1 MVAPVV
7 AAAYVVLAF
16 LLRILLYV
24 LKKLLNQAAKVTTE
38 IVKKHLLPFLKDI
51 GATIAQELIEFI
63 FSFATEVATDIKKEQ
78 RGSTTPQPSGST
90 KPTAPSRASSVGAW
104 YEVYTKKP
112 ILFKSVICKV
122 CCFSNQIGGAT
133 GKAPKKETIADKVI
147 SLWGGLRHLR
157 QKAVQVI
164 FALVDIVMEHKCPIK
179 AEVIYDKKTKQPL
192 MVAGANPPRH
202 RFMETPG
209 GDHRIGADVVV
220 VKDIMK
226 APTID
231 NILHWVEIKFL
242 DSKDPPNEKQMRT
255 YSDFLGSSTKL
266 AMIRVSADPKTSDC
280 GCKAKAVPQNT
291 QKPSSTPQ
299 GKKTSKVNKMRE
311 VWDIVVTNAEN
322 LWK

>member
-16 LLRILLYV
+16 LLRVLLYV

-38 IVKKHLLPFLKDI
+38 LVKKHLLPFLKDI

-63 FSFATEVATDIKKEQ
+63 FSFATEVATDIKREQ

-133 GKAPKKETIADKVI
+133 GKAPKKETMADKVI
-147 SLWGGLRHLR
+147 GLWGGLRHLR

-192 MVAGANPPRH
+192 MVTGANPPRH
-202 RFMETPG
+202 KFMETPG
-209 GDHRIGADVVV
+209 SGRWGADVVV

-231 NILHWVEIKFL
+231 NLLHWVEIKFL
-242 DSKDPPNEKQMRT
+242 DSNDPPDREQMRDYT
-255 YSDFLGSSTKL
+255 QFLGSSTKL

-280 GCKAKAVPQNT
+280 SCKAKAVPQNT

-311 VWDIVVTNAEN
+311 VWDIVVSNAEN

>member
-16 LLRILLYV
+16 LLRVLLYV

-38 IVKKHLLPFLKDI
+38 LVKKHLLPFLKDI

-63 FSFATEVATDIKKEQ
+63 FSFATEVATDIKREQ

-133 GKAPKKETIADKVI
+133 GKAPKKETMADKVI
-147 SLWGGLRHLR
+147 GLWGGLRHLR

-192 MVAGANPPRH
+192 MVSGANPPRH
-202 RFMETPG
+202 KFMETPG
-209 GDHRIGADVVV
+209 SGRFGADIIV
-220 VKDIMK
+220 VKNIMK
-226 APTID
+226 APTLD

-242 DSKDPPNEKQMRT
+242 DSQDPPDEEQMDDYTR
-255 YSDFLGSSTKL
+255 FLGNSTKL
-266 AMIRVSADPKTSDC
+266 AMIRVSADPKKSDC

-299 GKKTSKVNKMRE
+299 GKKTSKANKMRE
-311 VWDIVVTNAEN
+311 IWDVIVTNAEN

>member
-104 YEVYTKKP
+104 YAVYTKKP

-192 MVAGANPPRH
+192 MVSGANPPRH
-202 RFMETPG
+202 KFMETPG
-209 GDHRIGADVVV
+209 SGRFGADIIV

-226 APTID
+226 APTLD
-231 NILHWVEIKFL
+231 NILHWVEVKFL
-242 DSKDPPNEKQMRT
+242 DSQDPPDEEQMDDYTR
-255 YSDFLGSSTKL
+255 FLGNSTKL
-266 AMIRVSADPKTSDC
+266 AMIRVSADPKKSDC

-299 GKKTSKVNKMRE
+299 GKKTSKANKMRE
-311 VWDIVVTNAEN
+311 IWDVIVTNAEN

>member
-16 LLRILLYV
+16 LLRVLLYV

-38 IVKKHLLPFLKDI
+38 LVKKHLLPFLKDI

-78 RGSTTPQPSGST
+78 RGSTTPKPSGST
-90 KPTAPSRASSVGAW
+90 KPTAPSRPSNVGAW

-133 GKAPKKETIADKVI
+133 GKAPKKETMADKVI

-192 MVAGANPPRH
+192 MVSGTNPPRH
-202 RFMETPG
+202 KFMETPG
-209 GDHRIGADVVV
+209 SGRLGADILI
-220 VKDIMK
+220 VKNMMK
-226 APTID
+226 APTLD
-231 NILHWVEIKFL
+231 NILHWVE
-242 DSKDPPNEKQMRT
+242 M
-255 YSDFLGSSTKL
+255 
-266 AMIRVSADPKTSDC
+266 
-280 GCKAKAVPQNT
+280 
-291 QKPSSTPQ
+291 
-299 GKKTSKVNKMRE
+299 
-311 VWDIVVTNAEN
+311 
-322 LWK
+322 

>member
-192 MVAGANPPRH
+192 MVAGANKNRH
-202 RFMETPG
+202 KFMETG
-209 GDHRIGADVVV
+209 GSGRFGADIIV

-226 APTID
+226 APTLD
-231 NILHWVEIKFL
+231 NILHWVEVKFL
-242 DSKDPPNEKQMRT
+242 DSQDPPDEEQMDDYTR
-255 YSDFLGSSTKL
+255 FLGNSTKL
-266 AMIRVSADPKTSDC
+266 AMIRVSADPKKSDC

-299 GKKTSKVNKMRE
+299 GKKTSKANKMRE
-311 VWDIVVTNAEN
+311 IWDVIVTNAEN

>member
-7 AAAYVVLAF
+7 AAAYVVIAF
-16 LLRILLYV
+16 LLRVLLYV
-24 LKKLLNQAAKVTTE
+24 LKKLLNQAAKVTID
-38 IVKKHLLPFLKDI
+38 IVKKHLAPFLADI
-51 GATIAQELIEFI
+51 GASIAQNLIEFI
-63 FSFATEVATDIKKEQ
+63 FSFAAEVATDIKKEQ
-78 RGSTTPQPSGST
+78 RGSTTPKPNGST
-90 KPTAPSRASSVGAW
+90 KPTAPSRPSSVGAW
-104 YEVYTKKP
+104 YEVYTKKQ

-133 GKAPKKETIADKVI
+133 GKAPKKETATDKVI

-179 AEVIYDKKTKQPL
+179 AEVIYDIKTKQPL

-202 RFMETPG
+202 KFMETPG
-209 GDHRIGADVVV
+209 SGRFGADVIV

-231 NILHWVEIKFL
+231 NILHWVEVKFL
-242 DSKDPPNEKQMRT
+242 DSKDPPDREQMRD
-255 YSDFLGSSTKL
+255 YSDFLRGESKL
-266 AMIRVSADPKTSDC
+266 AMIRVSADPKNSDC

-299 GKKTSKVNKMRE
+299 GKKKQ
-311 VWDIVVTNAEN
+311 
-322 LWK
+322 

>member
-7 AAAYVVLAF
+7 VAAYVVLAF
-16 LLRILLYV
+16 LLRVLLYV

-38 IVKKHLLPFLKDI
+38 LVKKYLAPFLKDI

-63 FSFATEVATDIKKEQ
+63 FSFATEVATDIKQEQ
-78 RGSTTPQPSGST
+78 RGSTTPKPSGST
-90 KPTAPSRASSVGAW
+90 KPTAPSQASRVGAW
-104 YEVYTKKP
+104 YDVYTKKT

-133 GKAPKKETIADKVI
+133 GKAPKKETISDKVI
-147 SLWGGLRHLR
+147 SLWGRLRHLR

-179 AEVIYDKKTKQPL
+179 AEVIYDIKTKQPL

-202 RFMETPG
+202 KFMETPG
-209 GDHRIGADVVV
+209 SGRFGADVIV

-226 APTID
+226 APTLD
-231 NILHWVEIKFL
+231 NILHWIEVKFL
-242 DSKDPPNEKQMRT
+242 DSNDPPDRKQMDNYT
-255 YSDFLGSSTKL
+255 DFLGSSTRL
-266 AMIRVSADPKTSDC
+266 AMIRVSEDPKKSDC
-280 GCKAKAVPQNT
+280 GCKAKAVPQST

-311 VWDIVVTNAEN
+311 IWDVIVTNAEN

>member
-16 LLRILLYV
+16 LLRVLLYV
-24 LKKLLNQAAKVTTE
+24 LKKLLNKAAKVTTE

-133 GKAPKKETIADKVI
+133 GKAPKKETATDKVI

-202 RFMETPG
+202 QFMESPG
-209 GDHRIGADVVV
+209 KGRWGADVIV

-231 NILHWVEIKFL
+231 NILHWVEVKFL
-242 DSKDPPNEKQMRT
+242 DSNDPPDREQMRDYT
-255 YSDFLGSSTKL
+255 QFLGSSTKL

-280 GCKAKAVPQNT
+280 SCKAKAVPQNT

-311 VWDIVVTNAEN
+311 VWDIVVSNAEN

>member
-16 LLRILLYV
+16 LLRVLLYV

-38 IVKKHLLPFLKDI
+38 LVKKHLLPFLKDI

-104 YEVYTKKP
+104 YELYTKKP

-133 GKAPKKETIADKVI
+133 GKAPKKETMADKVI
-147 SLWGGLRHLR
+147 GLWGGLRHLR

-202 RFMETPG
+202 KFMETPG
-209 GDHRIGADVVV
+209 SGRFGADIIV
-220 VKDIMK
+220 VKNIMK
-226 APTID
+226 APTLD
-231 NILHWVEIKFL
+231 NILHWVEVKFL
-242 DSKDPPNEKQMRT
+242 DSQDPPDEEQMDDYTR
-255 YSDFLGSSTKL
+255 FLGNSTKL
-266 AMIRVSADPKTSDC
+266 AMIRVSADPKKSDC

-299 GKKTSKVNKMRE
+299 GKKTSKANKMRE
-311 VWDIVVTNAEN
+311 IWDVIVTNAEN

>member
-1 MVAPVV
+1 MVAPIV
-7 AAAYVVLAF
+7 AAAYVVIAF
-16 LLRILLYV
+16 LLRVLLHV

-38 IVKKHLLPFLKDI
+38 LVKKYLAPFLKDI

-63 FSFATEVATDIKKEQ
+63 FSFATEVATDIKREQ
-78 RGSTTPQPSGST
+78 RASTTPKPSGST
-90 KPTAPSRASSVGAW
+90 KPTASSQASRVGAW

-133 GKAPKKETIADKVI
+133 GKASKKETIADKVI
-147 SLWGGLRHLR
+147 NLWGGLRHLR

-192 MVAGANPPRH
+192 MVAGTNPPRH
-202 RFMETPG
+202 KFMETPG
-209 GDHRIGADVVV
+209 SGRLGADILI
-220 VKDIMK
+220 VKNMMK
-226 APTID
+226 APTLD
-231 NILHWVEIKFL
+231 NILHWVEIKFI
-242 DSKDPPNEKQMRT
+242 DSDDKPDRDQMDR
-255 YSDFLGSSTKL
+255 YVELLSSNSKL
-266 AMIRVSADPKTSDC
+266 AMIRVSANPKDSDC

-311 VWDIVVTNAEN
+311 VWDIVVSNAEN

>member
-38 IVKKHLLPFLKDI
+38 IVKKHLLPFLKYI

-202 RFMETPG
+202 KFMETPG
-209 GDHRIGADVVV
+209 SGRFGADIIV
-220 VKDIMK
+220 VKNIMK
-226 APTID
+226 APTLD
-231 NILHWVEIKFL
+231 NILHWVEVKFL
-242 DSKDPPNEKQMRT
+242 DSQDPPDEEQMDDYTR
-255 YSDFLGSSTKL
+255 FLGNSTKL
-266 AMIRVSADPKTSDC
+266 AMIRVSADPKKSDC

-299 GKKTSKVNKMRE
+299 GKKTSKANKMRE
-311 VWDIVVTNAEN
+311 IWDVIVTNAEN

>member
-16 LLRILLYV
+16 LLRVLLYV
-24 LKKLLNQAAKVTTE
+24 LKKLLNQAAKVTTD
-38 IVKKHLLPFLKDI
+38 IVKKHLAPFLADI
-51 GATIAQELIEFI
+51 GASIAQNLIEFI

-78 RGSTTPQPSGST
+78 RGSTTPKPSGST
-90 KPTAPSRASSVGAW
+90 KPTAPSRPSSVGAW

-133 GKAPKKETIADKVI
+133 GKAPKKATATDKII

-179 AEVIYDKKTKQPL
+179 AEVIYDTKSTQPL

-202 RFMETPG
+202 QFMESPG
-209 GDHRIGADVVV
+209 KGRWGADVIV
-220 VKDIMK
+220 VKEIMK

-231 NILHWVEIKFL
+231 NILHWVEVKFL
-242 DSKDPPNEKQMRT
+242 DSNDPPDREQMRDYT
-255 YSDFLGSSTKL
+255 QFLGSSTKL

-311 VWDIVVTNAEN
+311 VWDIVVSNAEN

>member
-16 LLRILLYV
+16 LLRVLLYV

-38 IVKKHLLPFLKDI
+38 LVKKHLLPFLKDI

-90 KPTAPSRASSVGAW
+90 KPTAPSRSSSVGAW

-133 GKAPKKETIADKVI
+133 GKAPKKETMADKVI
-147 SLWGGLRHLR
+147 GLWGGLRHLR

-164 FALVDIVMEHKCPIK
+164 VALVDIVMEHKCPIK

-202 RFMETPG
+202 KFMETPG
-209 GDHRIGADVVV
+209 SGRFGADIIV
-220 VKDIMK
+220 VKNIMK
-226 APTID
+226 APTLD
-231 NILHWVEIKFL
+231 NILHWVEVKFL
-242 DSKDPPNEKQMRT
+242 DSQDPPDEEQMDDYTR
-255 YSDFLGSSTKL
+255 FLGNSTKL
-266 AMIRVSADPKTSDC
+266 AMIRVSADPKKSDC

-299 GKKTSKVNKMRE
+299 GKKTSKANKMRE
-311 VWDIVVTNAEN
+311 IWDVIVTNAEN

>member
-63 FSFATEVATDIKKEQ
+63 FFFVLEVATDIKKEQ

-202 RFMETPG
+202 KFMETPG
-209 GDHRIGADVVV
+209 SGRFGADIIV
-220 VKDIMK
+220 VKNIMK
-226 APTID
+226 APTLD
-231 NILHWVEIKFL
+231 NILHWVEVKFL
-242 DSKDPPNEKQMRT
+242 DSQDPPDEEQMDDYTR
-255 YSDFLGSSTKL
+255 FLGNSTKL
-266 AMIRVSADPKTSDC
+266 AMIRVSADPKKSDC

-299 GKKTSKVNKMRE
+299 GKKTSKANKMRE
-311 VWDIVVTNAEN
+311 IWDVIVTNAEN

>member
-78 RGSTTPQPSGST
+78 RGSTTPQASGST
-90 KPTAPSRASSVGAW
+90 KPTAPSRSSSVGAW

-192 MVAGANPPRH
+192 MVSGANPPRH
-202 RFMETPG
+202 KFMETPG
-209 GDHRIGADVVV
+209 SGRFGADIIV

-226 APTID
+226 APTLD
-231 NILHWVEIKFL
+231 NILHWVEVKFL
-242 DSKDPPNEKQMRT
+242 DSQDPPDEEQMDDYTR
-255 YSDFLGSSTKL
+255 FLGNSTKL
-266 AMIRVSADPKTSDC
+266 AMIRVSADPKKSDC

-299 GKKTSKVNKMRE
+299 GKKTSKANKMRE
-311 VWDIVVTNAEN
+311 IWDVIVTNAEN

>member
-16 LLRILLYV
+16 LLRVLLYV

-38 IVKKHLLPFLKDI
+38 LVKKHLLPFLKDI

-63 FSFATEVATDIKKEQ
+63 FSFATEVATDIKREQ

-133 GKAPKKETIADKVI
+133 GKAPKKETMADKVI
-147 SLWGGLRHLR
+147 GLWGGLRHLR

-179 AEVIYDKKTKQPL
+179 AEVIYDKKNKQPL

-202 RFMETPG
+202 KFMETPG
-209 GDHRIGADVVV
+209 SGRFGADIIV
-220 VKDIMK
+220 VKNIMK
-226 APTID
+226 APTLD
-231 NILHWVEIKFL
+231 NILHWVEIKFI
-242 DSKDPPNEKQMRT
+242 DSKDDPDREQMDDYT
-255 YSDFLGSSTKL
+255 DFLNGSSKL
-266 AMIRVSADPKTSDC
+266 AMIRVSADPKKSDC

-299 GKKTSKVNKMRE
+299 GKKTSKANKMRE
-311 VWDIVVTNAEN
+311 IWDVIVTNAEN

>member
-16 LLRILLYV
+16 LLRVLLYV

-38 IVKKHLLPFLKDI
+38 LVKKHLLPFLKDI

-90 KPTAPSRASSVGAW
+90 KPTAPSRSSSVGAW

-133 GKAPKKETIADKVI
+133 GKAPKKETMADKVI
-147 SLWGGLRHLR
+147 GLWGGLRHLR

-202 RFMETPG
+202 KFMETPG
-209 GDHRIGADVVV
+209 SGRFGADIIV
-220 VKDIMK
+220 VKNIMK
-226 APTID
+226 APTLD
-231 NILHWVEIKFL
+231 NILHWVEIKFI
-242 DSKDPPNEKQMRT
+242 DSKDDPDREQMDDYT
-255 YSDFLGSSTKL
+255 DFLNGSSKL
-266 AMIRVSADPKTSDC
+266 AMIRVSADPKKSDC

-299 GKKTSKVNKMRE
+299 GKKTSKANKMRE
-311 VWDIVVTNAEN
+311 IWDVIVTNAEN

>member
-16 LLRILLYV
+16 LLRVLLYV

-38 IVKKHLLPFLKDI
+38 LVKKHLLPFLKDI

-78 RGSTTPQPSGST
+78 RGSTTTQPSGST

-192 MVAGANPPRH
+192 MVSGANPPRH
-202 RFMETPG
+202 KFMETPG
-209 GDHRIGADVVV
+209 SGRFGADIIV
-220 VKDIMK
+220 VKNIMK
-226 APTID
+226 APTLD
-231 NILHWVEIKFL
+231 NILHWVEVKFL
-242 DSKDPPNEKQMRT
+242 DSQDPPDEEQMDDYTR
-255 YSDFLGSSTKL
+255 FLGNSTKL
-266 AMIRVSADPKTSDC
+266 AMIRVSADPKKSDC

-299 GKKTSKVNKMRE
+299 GKKTSKANKMRE
-311 VWDIVVTNAEN
+311 IWDVIVTNAEN

>member
-7 AAAYVVLAF
+7 AAAYVVIAF
-16 LLRILLYV
+16 LLRVLLYV
-24 LKKLLNQAAKVTTE
+24 LKKLLNQAAKVTTD
-38 IVKKHLLPFLKDI
+38 IVKKHLAPFLADI
-51 GATIAQELIEFI
+51 GASIAQNLIEFI

-78 RGSTTPQPSGST
+78 RGSTTPKPSAST

-104 YEVYTKKP
+104 YDVYTKKP

-133 GKAPKKETIADKVI
+133 GKAPKKETVADKVI
-147 SLWGGLRHLR
+147 GLWGGLRHLR

-179 AEVIYDKKTKQPL
+179 AEVIYDKKSKQPL
-192 MVAGANPPRH
+192 MVTGANPPRH
-202 RFMETPG
+202 QFMESPG
-209 GDHRIGADVVV
+209 KERWGADVIV

-226 APTID
+226 APTTD
-231 NILHWVEIKFL
+231 NILHWVEVKFL
-242 DSKDPPNEKQMRT
+242 DSKDPPDREQMRDYT
-255 YSDFLGSSTKL
+255 QFLGSSTKL
-266 AMIRVSADPKTSDC
+266 AMIRVSADPKQSDC

-299 GKKTSKVNKMRE
+299 GKKTSKINKMRE

>member
-16 LLRILLYV
+16 LLRVLLYV

-38 IVKKHLLPFLKDI
+38 LVKKHLLPFLKDI

-63 FSFATEVATDIKKEQ
+63 FSFATEVATDIKREQ

-104 YEVYTKKP
+104 YELYTKKP

-133 GKAPKKETIADKVI
+133 GKAPKKETMADKVI
-147 SLWGGLRHLR
+147 GLWGGLRHLR

-202 RFMETPG
+202 KFMETPG
-209 GDHRIGADVVV
+209 SGRFGADIIV
-220 VKDIMK
+220 VKNIMK
-226 APTID
+226 APTLD
-231 NILHWVEIKFL
+231 NILHWVEIKFI
-242 DSKDPPNEKQMRT
+242 DSKDDPDREQMDDYT
-255 YSDFLGSSTKL
+255 DFLNGSSKL
-266 AMIRVSADPKTSDC
+266 AMIRVSADPKKSDC

-299 GKKTSKVNKMRE
+299 GKKTSKANKMRE
-311 VWDIVVTNAEN
+311 IWDVIVTNAEN

>member
-16 LLRILLYV
+16 LLRVLLYV

-38 IVKKHLLPFLKDI
+38 LVKKHLLPFLKDI

-63 FSFATEVATDIKKEQ
+63 FSLATEVATDIKKEQ

-90 KPTAPSRASSVGAW
+90 KPTAPSRSSSVGAW

-133 GKAPKKETIADKVI
+133 GKAPKKETMADKVI
-147 SLWGGLRHLR
+147 GLWGGLRHLR

-192 MVAGANPPRH
+192 MVSGANPPRH
-202 RFMETPG
+202 KFMETPG
-209 GDHRIGADVVV
+209 SGRFGADIIV

-226 APTID
+226 APTLD
-231 NILHWVEIKFL
+231 NILHWVEVKFL
-242 DSKDPPNEKQMRT
+242 DSQDPPDEEQMDDYTR
-255 YSDFLGSSTKL
+255 FLGNSTKL
-266 AMIRVSADPKTSDC
+266 AMIRVSADPKKSDC

-299 GKKTSKVNKMRE
+299 GKKTSKANKMRE
-311 VWDIVVTNAEN
+311 IWDVIVTNAEN

>member
-16 LLRILLYV
+16 LLRVLLYV

-38 IVKKHLLPFLKDI
+38 LVKKHLLPFLKDI

-104 YEVYTKKP
+104 YELYTKKP

-133 GKAPKKETIADKVI
+133 GKAPKKETMADKVI
-147 SLWGGLRHLR
+147 GLWGGLRHLR

-179 AEVIYDKKTKQPL
+179 AEVIYDKKSKQPL

-202 RFMETPG
+202 QFMESPG
-209 GDHRIGADVVV
+209 KGRWGADVIV

-231 NILHWVEIKFL
+231 NILHWVEVKFL
-242 DSKDPPNEKQMRT
+242 DSNDPPDREQMRDYT
-255 YSDFLGSSTKL
+255 QFLGSSTKL

-280 GCKAKAVPQNT
+280 SCKAKAVPQNT

-311 VWDIVVTNAEN
+311 VWDIVVSNAEN

>member
-1 MVAPVV
+1 MQYVAIVI
-7 AAAYVVLAF
+7 AF
-16 LLRILLYV
+16 LLRVLLTV
-24 LKKLLNQAAKVTTE
+24 LKKLLNQAAKVSSE
-38 IVKKHLLPFLKDI
+38 IVKKHLIPFLKDT
-51 GATIAQELIEFI
+51 GAVIAQEIIEFI

-78 RGSTTPQPSGST
+78 RDSKAPQPSGST
-90 KPTAPSRASSVGAW
+90 KPTAPSKPSSVGAW
-104 YEVYTKKP
+104 YDVYTKKR

-133 GKAPKKETIADKVI
+133 GKAPKKETVAEKVI
-147 SLWGGLRHLR
+147 NLWGGLRHLR

-192 MVAGANPPRH
+192 MVVGANPPRH
-202 RFMETPG
+202 KFMETPG
-209 GDHRIGADVVV
+209 GEHRIGADVIV

-226 APTID
+226 APALD

-242 DSKDPPNEKQMRT
+242 DSSDPPDKKQMDKYT
-255 YSDFLGSSTKL
+255 DFLGGISKL
-266 AMIRVSADPKTSDC
+266 VMIRVSADPKTSDC
-280 GCKAKAVPQNT
+280 GCKSKTLPQNT

-299 GKKTSKVNKMRE
+299 AKKTSKVNKMRE
-311 VWDIVVTNAEN
+311 LWDMIVTNAEN

>member
-7 AAAYVVLAF
+7 AAYVVLAF
-16 LLRILLYV
+16 LLRVLLYV

-38 IVKKHLLPFLKDI
+38 LVKKHLLPFLKDI

-63 FSFATEVATDIKKEQ
+63 FSFATEVATDIKREQ

-133 GKAPKKETIADKVI
+133 GKAPKKETMADKVI
-147 SLWGGLRHLR
+147 GLWGGLRHLR

-192 MVAGANPPRH
+192 MVTGANPPRH
-202 RFMETPG
+202 KFMETPG
-209 GDHRIGADVVV
+209 SGRWGADVVV

-231 NILHWVEIKFL
+231 NLLHWVEIKFL
-242 DSKDPPNEKQMRT
+242 DSNDPPDREQMRDYT
-255 YSDFLGSSTKL
+255 QFLGSSTKL

-299 GKKTSKVNKMRE
+299 GKKTSKANKMRE
-311 VWDIVVTNAEN
+311 VWDIVVSNAEN

>member
-7 AAAYVVLAF
+7 AAAYIVIAF
-16 LLRILLYV
+16 LLRVLLYV

-38 IVKKHLLPFLKDI
+38 LVKKHLLPFLKDI

-133 GKAPKKETIADKVI
+133 GKAPKKETMADKVI
-147 SLWGGLRHLR
+147 GLWGGLRHLR

-202 RFMETPG
+202 KFMETPG
-209 GDHRIGADVVV
+209 SGRFGADIIV
-220 VKDIMK
+220 VKNIMK
-226 APTID
+226 APTLD
-231 NILHWVEIKFL
+231 NILHWVEVKFL
-242 DSKDPPNEKQMRT
+242 DSQDPPDEEQMDDYTR
-255 YSDFLGSSTKL
+255 FLGNSTKL
-266 AMIRVSADPKTSDC
+266 AMIRVSADPKKSDC

-299 GKKTSKVNKMRE
+299 GKKTSKANKMRE
-311 VWDIVVTNAEN
+311 IWDVIVTNAEN

>member
-7 AAAYVVLAF
+7 AAAYVVIAF
-16 LLRILLYV
+16 LLRVLLYV

-38 IVKKHLLPFLKDI
+38 IVKKHLAPFLADI
-51 GATIAQELIEFI
+51 GASIAQNLIEFI

-90 KPTAPSRASSVGAW
+90 KPTAPSRPSSVGAW

-133 GKAPKKETIADKVI
+133 GKAPKKETATDKVI

-202 RFMETPG
+202 QFMGSPG
-209 GDHRIGADVVV
+209 KGRWGADVIV

-231 NILHWVEIKFL
+231 NILHWVEVKFL
-242 DSKDPPNEKQMRT
+242 DSNDPPDREQMRDYT
-255 YSDFLGSSTKL
+255 QFLGSSTKL

-280 GCKAKAVPQNT
+280 SCKAKAVPQNT

-311 VWDIVVTNAEN
+311 VWDIVVSNAEN

>member
-1 MVAPVV
+1 MS
-7 AAAYVVLAF
+7 LF
-16 LLRILLYV
+16 
-24 LKKLLNQAAKVTTE
+24 
-38 IVKKHLLPFLKDI
+38 
-51 GATIAQELIEFI
+51 

-78 RGSTTPQPSGST
+78 RGSTTPKPSGST
-90 KPTAPSRASSVGAW
+90 KPTAPSRPSNVGAW

-133 GKAPKKETIADKVI
+133 GKAPKKKETMADKVI

-209 GDHRIGADVVV
+209 GSSNRGRCCCG
-220 VKDIMK
+220 KRYY
-226 APTID
+226 
-231 NILHWVEIKFL
+231 E
-242 DSKDPPNEKQMRT
+242 ST
-255 YSDFLGSSTKL
+255 YDRQYFTLG
-266 AMIRVSADPKTSDC
+266 
-280 GCKAKAVPQNT
+280 GN
-291 QKPSSTPQ
+291 
-299 GKKTSKVNKMRE
+299 
-311 VWDIVVTNAEN
+311 
-322 LWK
+322 